1 VNSNN
6 VSNSNGQNIQ
16 AKREEILKNDNNNF
30 KNNIEYRF
38 YNEINENEIE
48 MENKNVEKKS
58 SNQPGNEVISDK
70 VVHNQELLNY
80 NILRNENI
88 QRNDKLIL
96 GNEE

>member
-1 VNSNN
+1 MNSNN